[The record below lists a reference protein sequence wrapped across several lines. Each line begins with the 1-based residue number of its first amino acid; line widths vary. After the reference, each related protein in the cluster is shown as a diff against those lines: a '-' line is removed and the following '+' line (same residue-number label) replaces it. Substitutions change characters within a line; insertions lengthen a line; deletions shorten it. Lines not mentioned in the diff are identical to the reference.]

1 MAIIEYWFPL
11 QIQILLSIGRRMV
24 FCHEDFLVSKY
35 IYWLTSD
42 VCRYKNPYLNGCS
55 TDVFCT
61 AFTMVIPIRYKNATT
76 SSDKP
81 TLDITLI
88 TEQHVNEIKII
99 SADTDTKPVF
109 FKSRQYIRSM
119 AKNQQKHEYP
129 V

>member
-1 MAIIEYWFPL
+1 
-11 QIQILLSIGRRMV
+11 
-24 FCHEDFLVSKY
+24 
-35 IYWLTSD
+35 
-42 VCRYKNPYLNGCS
+42 
-55 TDVFCT
+55 
-61 AFTMVIPIRYKNATT
+61 MVIPIRYKNATT

-109 FKSRQYIRSM
+109 FKSRQYTRSM